1 MYLQTNILE
10 NYFGGNLAVLS
21 HSLTGKCS
29 LTNTVKGMGETYSE
43 EDVENDAK
51 TFSDGEEAQAS
62 EEGTQ
67 EEESEDDAILIRKVY
82 FKQYNIY
89 ERVYLLKSS

>member
-1 MYLQTNILE
+1 MAE
-10 NYFGGNLAVLS
+10 
-21 HSLTGKCS
+21 K
-29 LTNTVKGMGETYSE
+29 YSE

-82 FKQYNIY
+82 F
-89 ERVYLLKSS
+89 